1 MAVASWPR
9 ACNITGHLM
18 LANHSIPAIH
28 ANPGRFDEAPVY
40 DQAVLP
46 LSVFVSRL
54 IAAPRAAGK
63 LSFREATS
71 NEDLQQVYQFR
82 IQQYA
87 QALPYMLSELNDEG
101 VDDFDH
107 HSYTFGA
114 WWNDRV
120 VGSIRL
126 TPHPFETPSYVA
138 EGHMAEFLGE
148 QWRSQYLEWT
158 RLLVDPSAPIRRLMP
173 ALIVFAG
180 VQALTRTTY
189 RRYFG
194 YASTKVA
201 RLFRRFAF
209 TASEHRFSIPRRGPH
224 SYVMLKGDFTQSLH
238 HLLDTFQQ
246 QGME

>member
-1 MAVASWPR
+1 MSVASWPR
-9 ACNITGHLM
+9 ACNVPGHLM
-18 LANHSIPAIH
+18 FAKRPVPVSHASPA
-28 ANPGRFDEAPVY
+28 RFDGAAVY
-40 DQAVLP
+40 DQAVQP

-54 IAAPRAAGK
+54 LAAPRATGK
-63 LSFREATS
+63 LAFREATS
-71 NEDLQQVYQFR
+71 KEDLHQVYQFR

-87 QALPYMLSELNDEG
+87 QALPYMLGELNDEG

-138 EGHMAEFLGE
+138 DEHMAEFLGAK
-148 QWRSQYLEWT
+148 WRSQYLEWT
-158 RLLVDPSAPIRRLMP
+158 RLLVDASAPIRRLMP

-180 VQALTRTTY
+180 IHALTRTTY

-201 RLFRRFAF
+201 RVFRRFAF
-209 TASEHRFSIPRRGPH
+209 TESEHRFSIPRRGPH
-224 SYVMLKGDFTQSLH
+224 SYVMLKGEFTQSLH
-238 HLLDTFQQ
+238 HLLDKFQQ

>member
-1 MAVASWPR
+1 MFAK
-9 ACNITGHLM
+9 
-18 LANHSIPAIH
+18 HSTPVSH
-28 ANPGRFDEAPVY
+28 TSSGRFDEAPAH

-54 IAAPRAAGK
+54 IAAPRGAGT
-63 LSFREATS
+63 LSFREATTS
-71 NEDLQQVYQFR
+71 EDLQQVYQFR

-87 QALPYMLSELNDEG
+87 GALPYMLDELNDQG

-126 TPHPFETPSYVA
+126 TPHPFETPRYVA
-138 EGHMAEFLGE
+138 EGHLAGFLGE
-148 QWRSQYLEWT
+148 QWRSEYLEWT
-158 RLLVDPSAPIRRLMP
+158 RLLIDASAPIRRLMP

-180 VQALTRTTY
+180 IQALTRTAY

-201 RLFRRFAF
+201 RLFRRFAL
-209 TASEHRFSIPRRGPH
+209 TESEHRFSIPRRGPH
-224 SYVMLKGDFTQSLH
+224 GYVMLKGEFTQSLH
-238 HLLDTFQQ
+238 HLLDDFQQ
-246 QGME
+246 GVE

>member
-1 MAVASWPR
+1 MSAKHSTQVSHASPD
-9 ACNITGHLM
+9 
-18 LANHSIPAIH
+18 
-28 ANPGRFDEAPVY
+28 RFDEAPVY

-54 IAAPRAAGK
+54 IAAPRATGK

-71 NEDLQQVYQFR
+71 KEDLCQIYQFR

-87 QALPYMLSELNDEG
+87 RALPYMLNELNDEG

-126 TPHPFETPSYVA
+126 TPHPFETPRYVPD
-138 EGHMAEFLGE
+138 EHMAEFLGE
-148 QWRSQYLEWT
+148 QWRDEHLEWT
-158 RLLVDPSAPIRRLMP
+158 RLLVDASAPIRRLMP

-180 VQALTRTTY
+180 VQALTRTPY

-209 TASEHRFSIPRRGPH
+209 TASTYQFSIPRRGPH
-224 SYVMLKGDFTQSLH
+224 GYVMLKGEFTHSLH
-238 HLLDTFQQ
+238 HLLEKFQQ
-246 QGME
+246 PEMD